1 MHINAC
7 APTAVG
13 SNDIS
18 STGNGIY
25 RTVIVISP
33 SEVSRIN
40 NRDKVAT
47 FSRFGGRIPH
57 GNTVISG
64 ELSTIVVA
72 TKVVKRIMSILQYA
86 YCKCTQE

>member
-1 MHINAC
+1 VHINAC

-33 SEVSRIN
+33 SEVSRID

-57 GNTVISG
+57 RDTVISIG
-64 ELSTIVVA
+64 KSA
-72 TKVVKRIMSILQYA
+72 TKVVVKRIMSILQYA